1 MSAATVEFAH
11 QPLVFTHIPKTA
23 GTTVNFALE
32 SVFPGRGA
40 FHLQR
45 RSDQDLK
52 ALAAD
57 PAIHVYA
64 GHMTYQR
71 AAAAF
76 EATDR
81 RPLYI
86 TVLRDPIERIL
97 SAYAYARETT
107 EAKRWHALARSHDI
121 NAFIAIVAKEHRQ
134 FLVGKQCRF
143 VSADKTANADQAF
156 DSLKKN
162 FAVVGVQRNLEGF
175 LSGIERVTGLGLPRS
190 GSRNQ
195 TAKRVFKEQL
205 AKKTLRILERTTK
218 EDRRLYDMALECL
231 AE

>member
-1 MSAATVEFAH
+1 MQAATFDFAR

-32 SVFPGRGA
+32 SVFPDRGA

-45 RSDQDLK
+45 RSDQELK

-76 EATDR
+76 ETTDR

-97 SAYAYARETT
+97 SAYAYARETA
-107 EAKRWHALARSHDI
+107 EAKRWHALASSHDI
-121 NAFIAIVAKEHRQ
+121 NAFIALVAREHRQ

-143 VSADKTANADQAF
+143 VSADKTASADLAF
-156 DSLKKN
+156 ESLKKN
-162 FAVVGVQRNLEGF
+162 FAVVGVQSNMEGF
-175 LSGIERVTGLGLPRS
+175 FSGIERISGLNLPRNEPC
-190 GSRNQ
+190 NQ
-195 TAKRVFKEQL
+195 TARPVSREAL